1 MILVPKYNLFFINFE
16 KPKHNI
22 KAYTY
27 NNIILDFTLIL
38 FSSEDQNEDSD
49 QEDDDELPIEKESRK
64 LKKKQEKEAKEAEDE
79 LKINVDD
86 KETFQ
91 LPSGQEIEQEKSR
104 KYLLFTIKKKKK

>member
-1 MILVPKYNLFFINFE
+1 M
-16 KPKHNI
+16 
-22 KAYTY
+22 
-27 NNIILDFTLIL
+27 IL

-104 KYLLFTIKKKKK
+104 KYLLFTIKKKKIGNIRFDEIFDLSYLF

>member
-1 MILVPKYNLFFINFE
+1 MISQKKIF
-16 KPKHNI
+16 
-22 KAYTY
+22 
-27 NNIILDFTLIL
+27 

-49 QEDDDELPIEKESRK
+49 QEDEDDDDEEDNDELPIEKESRK
-64 LKKKQEKEAKEAEDE
+64 LKKKQEKEAKEAEAE

-104 KYLLFTIKKKKK
+104 KYIFTKKIIIKKYFVLCLFFKIFFS